1 MLKILMFFIIVN
13 TFIYSSTVNL
23 RIAYEDKAQPPY
35 YIGEGSAI
43 PVKNPGISIE
53 ILKEVEK
60 RIKNL
65 KIEFVRYPWPRC
77 LQNLKDNKV
86 DGIFNS
92 SYTSERAEAIGWYP
106 TINGLRNGPVDSNKK
121 IASISYYLYVNRDSK
136 ITWDGN
142 RINGLKGS
150 VGAMIGYSIVDDL
163 KKMGYKVEE
172 AISTELN
179 LKKLIANRIEILAL
193 QEVTAD
199 SFIESNN
206 SYSSIKK
213 LEPALESKDY
223 YLMLSDKF
231 VKDNPKLSR
240 EIWDAIE
247 LVRKEKLDL
256 LLKSYN

>member
-1 MLKILMFFIIVN
+1 MLKILLVFIAFS
-13 TFIYSSTVNL
+13 TFIYSNNIVL
-23 RIAYEDKAQPPY
+23 KVAYEDKAQPPY

-43 PVKNPGISIE
+43 PKKTPGISID
-53 ILKEVEK
+53 IMKEVEK

-77 LQNLKDNKV
+77 LQNLKENKV

-92 SYTSERAEAIGWYP
+92 SYTKERAETIGRYP

-136 ITWDGN
+136 IMWDGN
-142 RINGLKGS
+142 KILGLKGS
-150 VGAMIGYSIVDDL
+150 VGAVIGYSIVDDL

-179 LKKLIANRIEILAL
+179 LKKLLANRIDVLAL

-206 SYSSIKK
+206 TYSLVKK
-213 LEPALESKDY
+213 LEPAFESKDY
-223 YLMLSDKF
+223 YLMLSEKF
-231 VKDNPKLSR
+231 IKNNPKLSK
-240 EIWDAIE
+240 EIWDTIE
-247 LVRKEKLDL
+247 IVRKEKLDL
-256 LLKSYN
+256 LMKNYK